1 MTWEKLKILLIRM
14 DMNVT
19 DLAKELGCA
28 RPSIYLAF
36 SKQNRPGVMKKLREF
51 YDKHNHRFE

>member
-1 MTWEKLKILLIRM
+1 M

>member
-14 DMNVT
+14 EMSVT
-19 DLAKELGCA
+19 DLAKHIGCA

-36 SKQNRPGVMKKLREF
+36 SRNNRPGVMKKIREF
-51 YDKHNHRFE
+51 YDEHNGRFE